1 MAMVIK
7 NNMAA
12 QEALGEL
19 KKNNDKLGKDLKKVA
34 SGMKINGA
42 GDDAS
47 GYSISE
53 RMRVQLRGL
62 NQDNANAQNASSLL
76 KTADGAISS
85 TVDLLKTMK
94 EKAIN
99 AANDTNTDKDRA
111 TIQKEIDQSIDQLE
125 DNANVTFNN
134 KILFDGSADVATDVK
149 QTIVKGLN
157 SEWIDSSLQLIKDT
171 YGISFQ
177 DDTAAVKEMSLEFEK
192 GNAAHS
198 SWLAWVSH
206 SYNSDGVT
214 TGLKLTV
221 NMDYYE
227 NLNQTDPN
235 GSTTTNGAGFLDRTL
250 AHEFTHAVMAT
261 NIKDFDSIPLNLI
274 EGAAEY
280 THGIDDERYNT
291 LSGMSAN
298 DVDDVSG
305 NPISYAAGYAFLHYL
320 NAKSGHDG
328 NAMKRM
334 ISTFVSQGGKA
345 VDAAIAAASKGGFST
360 LADAKAAYKADF
372 AKAGSAKAFLK
383 DYCDIEPFVP
393 AADARDDTG
402 SATGSKSWNGEEAN
416 PKDVVLEGLS
426 TRYWWYP
433 GAQKTTIEGLT
444 MDWGD
449 YPKPDL
455 TNAGFRF
462 QVGTKANQN
471 IFAAFSDIHANALGL
486 RSDKGDL
493 FSVQTRADA
502 KRALTIFDRAL
513 RKSLDQATTIGALV
527 SRLSYTSSNLT
538 TAAENVQASES
549 TIRDADMA
557 KEMTEY
563 TKSNVLAQSAQSMLA
578 QANQNASGVLSLLQ

>member
-7 NNMAA
+7 NNAAA
-12 QEALGEL
+12 QAALGEL

-42 GDDAS
+42 ADDAS

-53 RMRVQLRGL
+53 RMRTQLRGL
-62 NQDNANAQNASSLL
+62 TQDNANAQNASSLL

-99 AANDTNTDKDRA
+99 AANDTNTDNDRA

-134 KILFDGSADVATDVK
+134 KTLFDGSADVATDVK

-171 YGISFQ
+171 YGISFN
-177 DDTAAVKEMSLEFEK
+177 DDTATPRDMVLKFVNTG
-192 GNAAHS
+192 GNDLASVSWTPDSNGFAH
-198 SWLAWVSH
+198 
-206 SYNSDGVT
+206 D
-214 TGLKLTV
+214 LTLNV
-221 NMDYYE
+221 NMDYYADLVQ
-227 NLNQTDPN
+227 NDPN
-235 GSTTTNGAGFLDRTL
+235 GGSASTSAVLDRTI
-250 AHEFTHAVMAT
+250 AHEFTHAVMAA
-261 NIKDFDSIPLNLI
+261 NIQYMDQLPDYIV
-274 EGAAEY
+274 EGSAEY
-280 THGIDDERYNT
+280 THGIDDQRIVALNALQPDTIDNAPAGTEK
-291 LSGMSAN
+291 
-298 DVDDVSG
+298 
-305 NPISYAAGYAFLHYL
+305 PYAVGYAFLHYL

-328 NAMKRM
+328 NSMKRFM
-334 ISTFVSQGGKA
+334 ATLVQEGGQQA
-345 VDAAIAAASKGGFST
+345 GLDDAIAAASKGGFATEAEAKTAFKNDFQAT
-360 LADAKAAYKADF
+360 LDAGGTAADF
-372 AKAGSAKAFLK
+372 LK
-383 DYCDIEPFVP
+383 QYCDI
-393 AADARDDTG
+393 DMTNKRDTG

-416 PKDVVLEGLS
+416 GEQVVLEGLS

-433 GAQKTTIEGLT
+433 GAQQTTIEGLT
-444 MDWGD
+444 MDWGG

-471 IFAAFSDIHANALGL
+471 ILAAFSDIHANALGL
-486 RSDKGDL
+486 RSDTGDL

-513 RKSLDQATTIGALV
+513 RKSLDQATTIGSLV

-538 TAAENVQASES
+538 TASENVQASES

-578 QANQNASGVLSLLQ
+578 QANQNASGVLSLLQG

>member
-12 QEALGEL
+12 QSALGEL
-19 KKNNDKLGKDLKKVA
+19 KKNNDKLGKDLKKV
-34 SGMKINGA
+34 STGMKINGA

-62 NQDNANAQNASSLL
+62 NQDNQNAQNATSLL

-99 AANDTNTDKDRA
+99 AANDTNTDTDRA
-111 TIQKEIDQSIDQLE
+111 TIQKEINQSIDQLE

-134 KILFDGSADVATDVK
+134 KTLFDGSADVATDVK
-149 QTIVKGLN
+149 QTIVKALN
-157 SEWIDSSLQLIKDT
+157 SEWIDSSLQLIKDS
-171 YGISFQ
+171 YGIAFT
-177 DDTAAVKEMSLEFEK
+177 DDTASVREMNLVFSNE
-192 GNAAHS
+192 GTGTNS
-198 SWLAWVSH
+198 PLAYVTSH
-206 SYNSDGVT
+206 FAGDT
-214 TGLKLTV
+214 TDKLTLTV
-221 NMDYYE
+221 NMDYY
-227 NLNQTDPN
+227 NKLNQTDPSGN
-235 GSTTTNGAGFLDRTL
+235 SNNTSAGDLDRTI
-250 AHEFTHAVMAT
+250 AHEFTHAVMST
-261 NIKDFDSIPLNLI
+261 NIRNFSNLAQADHLYI
-274 EGAAEY
+274 AEGAAEY
-280 THGIDDERYNT
+280 THGIDDFRKASFKSMTANT
-291 LSGMSAN
+291 IDSTNN
-298 DVDDVSG
+298 DDAYVG
-305 NPISYAAGYAFLHYL
+305 GYSFLHYL

-328 NAMKRM
+328 HSMKRLM
-334 ISTFVSQGGKA
+334 STLVAKGATQDGIDS
-345 VDAAIAAASKGGFST
+345 AIAAASKGAFAT
-360 LADAKAAYKADF
+360 EAEAKAAYKADF
-372 AKAGSAKAFLK
+372 AKAGSATAFLK
-383 DYCDIEPFVP
+383 NYCDIDLENM
-393 AADARDDTG
+393 RDTG

-416 PKDVVLEGLS
+416 GKQVVLEGMS

-433 GAQKTTIEGLT
+433 SARQTTIEGLT

-455 TNAGFRF
+455 TDAGFRF

-471 IFAAFSDIHANALGL
+471 IFASFSDIHANALGL
-486 RSDKGDL
+486 RDDNGNL

-513 RKSLDQATTIGALV
+513 RKSLDQATTIGALI

-538 TAAENVQASES
+538 TASENVQASES

-578 QANQNASGVLSLLQ
+578 QANQNSSGVLSLLQ

>member
-7 NNMAA
+7 NNAAA
-12 QEALGEL
+12 QAALGEL

-42 GDDAS
+42 ADDAS

-53 RMRVQLRGL
+53 RMRTQLRGL
-62 NQDNANAQNASSLL
+62 TQDNANAQNASSLL

-99 AANDTNTDKDRA
+99 AANDTNTDADRA

-134 KILFDGSADVATDVK
+134 KTLFDGSVDVGDDVK
-149 QTIVKGLN
+149 QVIVKGLN

-171 YGISFQ
+171 YGISFH
-177 DDTAAVKEMSLEFEK
+177 DDTASVKDIKLNF
-192 GNAAHS
+192 
-198 SWLAWVSH
+198 
-206 SYNSDGVT
+206 T
-214 TGLKLTV
+214 TGTGSALASVSYTAPGGVADEL
-221 NMDYYE
+221 NLNISMDYYAS
-227 NLNQTDPN
+227 LVKTDPSGWAPPTSSAA
-235 GSTTTNGAGFLDRTL
+235 GSYLDRTL
-250 AHEFTHAVMAT
+250 AHEFTHAVMAS
-261 NIKDFDSIPLNLI
+261 NIRNMGSLPLYII

-280 THGIDDERYNT
+280 THGIDDERVSA
-291 LSGMSAN
+291 LSGLTTGTIDSDAGE
-298 DVDDVSG
+298 D
-305 NPISYAAGYAFLHYL
+305 PYAAGYAFLHYL

-328 NAMKRM
+328 MAMKRM
-334 ISTFVSQGGKA
+334 MSVLVSKGG
-345 VDAAIAAASKGGFST
+345 DHLDDAIAAASKGGFKT
-360 LADAKAAYKADF
+360 AADAKAAFKAEMAAAPDV
-372 AKAGSAKAFLK
+372 KTFLK
-383 DYCDIEPFVP
+383 NSCDI
-393 AADARDDTG
+393 DTDNLRDTG
-402 SATGSKSWNGEEAN
+402 SATGSKSWVGEEAD
-416 PKDVVLEGLS
+416 KEEVVLEGLS
-426 TRYWWYP
+426 TRFWWYP
-433 GAQKTTIEGLT
+433 SAQKTTIEGLT
-444 MDWGD
+444 VDWGD
-449 YPKPDL
+449 YPQPDL
-455 TNAGFRF
+455 SHAGFRF

-471 IFAAFSDIHANALGL
+471 ILAAFSDIHANALGL
-486 RSDKGDL
+486 RSDTGNL

-513 RKSLDQATTIGALV
+513 RKSLDQATTIGSLV

-538 TAAENVQASES
+538 TASENVQASES

-578 QANQNASGVLSLLQ
+578 QANQNASGVLSLLQG